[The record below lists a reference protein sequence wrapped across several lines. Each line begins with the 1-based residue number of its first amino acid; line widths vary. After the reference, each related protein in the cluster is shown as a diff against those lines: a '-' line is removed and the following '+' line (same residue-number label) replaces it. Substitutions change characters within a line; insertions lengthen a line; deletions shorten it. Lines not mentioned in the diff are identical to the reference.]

1 LSLDRRCLK
10 ELLGLGS
17 RYTLLSPSTRTYL
30 TNGFKLQGEC
40 QQFTEK
46 FAYGYGSL
54 GLNFHE
60 VRIRPFLSASHLN
73 FVCFQIR
80 ILLRLTLQ
88 RGGDGTTHG
97 ISVMNDTG
105 SSILSL
111 FDTDMQHLGS
121 FQGYTGRLGQVEVRS
136 ANGMIDRYPR
146 IHVQV
151 QLMRDDD
158 SPWSGWIDEW
168 ALVKPSS
175 PNVPRLSGIGMRDI
189 LYLGTAP
196 GNNLLAV
203 AATKGGLT
211 SLL

>member
-1 LSLDRRCLK
+1 MK

-17 RYTLLSPSTRTYL
+17 RYSLLSPSSRTHL
-30 TNGFKLQGEC
+30 TNGFKLQGMC
-40 QQFTEK
+40 HQYAEK
-46 FAYGYGSL
+46 FAYDHGSL

-60 VRIRPFLSASHLN
+60 VRIRPFLSARHLN

-80 ILLRLTLQ
+80 MLLRLTPQ
-88 RGGDGTTHG
+88 RGGDGTAHG
-97 ISVMNDTG
+97 ITVMNDTG

-111 FDTDMQHLGS
+111 FDTDIQHLGNL
-121 FQGYTGRLGQVEVRS
+121 QGYTGGAGQVEVRN
-136 ANGMIDRYPR
+136 ANGTINNYRQ

-151 QLMRDDD
+151 QLVRDDD
-158 SPWSGWIDEW
+158 SPWSNWINEW
-168 ALVKPSS
+168 AIVKPSS
-175 PNVPRLSGIGMRDI
+175 PNVPRLSGIGIRGI

-196 GNNLLAV
+196 GNHLLAV